1 MEYKIRSNLYLFLFF
16 RYLAGKFLT
25 RFAHE
30 SDFELFSAFEYD
42 DGVFLDIGANDG
54 ISVKTFKIYNKKM
67 KIISVE
73 ANDINE
79 KHLNQIKKK
88 YHNYDYVLKGAS
100 NLNCKKKLYQAY
112 FKDFHL
118 SPFDSLSLDE
128 IKESLEKNLFDNKR
142 KTQIYIK
149 GKEVELI
156 KLDNLKLEPTI
167 IKIDIQGHEFEC
179 IKGLENTIEKK
190 RPVLLL
196 EYNEDSIKIIKYL
209 KKFDLNPYYYRSKN
223 KTIYELKDNKPFGFF
238 MLNNDHLKKFN
249 NKFKLN
255 FSLK

>member
-1 MEYKIRSNLYLFLFF
+1 M
-16 RYLAGKFLT
+16 
-25 RFAHE
+25 
-30 SDFELFSAFEYD
+30 
-42 DGVFLDIGANDG
+42 
-54 ISVKTFKIYNKKM
+54 
-67 KIISVE
+67 
-73 ANDINE
+73 
-79 KHLNQIKKK
+79 
-88 YHNYDYVLKGAS
+88 
-100 NLNCKKKLYQAY
+100 YQAY

-209 KKFDLNPYYYRSKN
+209 K
-223 KTIYELKDNKPFGFF
+223 I
-238 MLNNDHLKKFN
+238 
-249 NKFKLN
+249 
-255 FSLK
+255 